1 MNLEHLVPDLEHL
14 LQQDFSWWEGYYTP
28 GLELLPV
35 DLRNTVEDNLKLNLE
50 VMRDHGQL
58 TSINLFP

>member
-1 MNLEHLVPDLEHL
+1 MV
-14 LQQDFSWWEGYYTP
+14 GRVYIP

-50 VMRDHGQL
+50 VMRDHSQL